1 VALDERLRR
10 ELERAGRPADPSG
23 VYEDLIRR
31 RERRR
36 IVRKV
41 ESGVLAIAVVAVSV
55 AGVYGLSRV
64 FGEDADRDAVA
75 PTVSNGEIVFSTPLE
90 GEGGALMAVS
100 PDGTGLRL
108 LTPEGRAEYGSP
120 DVSPD
125 GRTVVVV
132 QSLPS
137 FVSEQVAVLATVP
150 IEGGPPTR
158 LTHEP
163 AIVQDPAWSP
173 DGTRIAFN
181 GDVPGGPFGIYIL
194 DVDTGDTR
202 LIPGT
207 ENMLTG
213 DPTWSPDG
221 ERLAFEG
228 TSGPDFDVQQVGATN
243 DAWDIYVVNL
253 DGSRLLNLTQTPD
266 ESEVWPT
273 WSWANDRIAF
283 IRGVPRG
290 SGVYTMAPDGTDARL
305 VVDALLN
312 LASPAWS
319 PDGAAIAFSADTGQV
334 YTIPASGG
342 EPTAVAGALGEP
354 AWATV
359 PDDAPVVP
367 TPAPTPTETPTPTT
381 SPTRVGRDI
390 GLAFPVCNV
399 TSVRGEF
406 APGVDGKAYVATKA
420 GDTACP
426 ELGDGMQV
434 LAVDVTGDALA
445 DTSYGPLECEQWC
458 TAYATPDVDGDGTDE
473 VLVQNVEFSIV
484 GLKLFEV
491 QVGDGGAALGPVTV
505 APPGSP
511 RAGFE
516 PGAEPQLWLGGDAF
530 DLDTLRCE
538 DSPDGRVLV
547 YTTATQDPPDTS
559 DSVWRAT
566 ATTFSL
572 NDDFTASIVEVREFT
587 EPVVP
592 GPPSFQSGET
602 LCGSNLGPSQS

>member
-1 VALDERLRR
+1 MALDERLKH

-41 ESGVLAIAVVAVSV
+41 ESGVLALAVVAVSV

-64 FGEDADRDAVA
+64 FGEDAERDAA
-75 PTVSNGEIVFSTPLE
+75 TPSVSNGEIVFSIPLE
-90 GEGGALMAVS
+90 GEGEALMAVS
-100 PDGTGLRL
+100 PDGTGLRR
-108 LTPEGRAEYGSP
+108 LTPEGRADYRSP

-132 QSLPS
+132 HSIPS
-137 FVSEQVAVLATVP
+137 FGDQAGVLATVP
-150 IEGGPPTR
+150 IEGGSPTW
-158 LTHEP
+158 LTDEP

-173 DGTRIAFN
+173 DGTNIAFN
-181 GDVPGGPFGIYIL
+181 GDVADGPFGLRVL
-194 DVDTGDTR
+194 DLDTDVAQ
-202 LIPGT
+202 LIRGT
-207 ENMLTG
+207 ENMVTG
-213 DPTWSPDG
+213 DPTWSRDG
-221 ERLAFEG
+221 RRIAFEAWDG
-228 TSGPDFDVQQVGATN
+228 TQPEQ
-243 DAWDIYVVNL
+243 WDIYSVRL
-253 DGSRLLNLTQTPD
+253 DGSDLTNLTNTPN
-266 ESEVWPT
+266 ESETWPA
-273 WSWANDRIAF
+273 WSWTTDRIAF
-283 IRGVPRG
+283 VRGVPRG
-290 SGVYTMAPDGTDARL
+290 FGVYTMAPDGSDQTL
-305 VVDALLN
+305 LSDALPN

-319 PDGAAIAFSADTGQV
+319 PDGAAIALSADTGQV
-334 YTIPASGG
+334 YTIPAGGG

-367 TPAPTPTETPTPTT
+367 TPTPRPTPTPTMSA
-381 SPTRVGRDI
+381 SPVGKDI
-390 GLAFPVCNV
+390 GLGFPVCNV
-399 TSVRGEF
+399 TSVRGDF

-420 GDTACP
+420 GDTECP
-426 ELGDGMQV
+426 DLGDGMQV
-434 LAVDVTGDALA
+434 LAVDVMGDGLA

-473 VLVQNVEFSIV
+473 LLVQNVEFSIV

-491 QVGDGGAALGPVTV
+491 QLGDGGAALGPLTV

-511 RAGFE
+511 REGFE

-538 DSPDGRVLV
+538 DSPEGRVLV
-547 YTTATQDPPDTS
+547 YTTATQDPPDSS

-572 NDDFTASIVEVREFT
+572 NADFTVSIVDVREFT

-602 LCGSNLGPSQS
+602 LCGSNLGPSQA

>member
-23 VYEDLIRR
+23 IYEDLIRR

-55 AGVYGLSRV
+55 AGLYGLSRV
-64 FGEDADRDAVA
+64 FGDDAERDAA
-75 PTVSNGEIVFSTPLE
+75 TP
-90 GEGGALMAVS
+90 S
-100 PDGTGLRL
+100 
-108 LTPEGRAEYGSP
+108 
-120 DVSPD
+120 
-125 GRTVVVV
+125 
-132 QSLPS
+132 
-137 FVSEQVAVLATVP
+137 
-150 IEGGPPTR
+150 
-158 LTHEP
+158 
-163 AIVQDPAWSP
+163 
-173 DGTRIAFN
+173 
-181 GDVPGGPFGIYIL
+181 
-194 DVDTGDTR
+194 
-202 LIPGT
+202 
-207 ENMLTG
+207 
-213 DPTWSPDG
+213 
-221 ERLAFEG
+221 
-228 TSGPDFDVQQVGATN
+228 
-243 DAWDIYVVNL
+243 
-253 DGSRLLNLTQTPD
+253 
-266 ESEVWPT
+266 
-273 WSWANDRIAF
+273 
-283 IRGVPRG
+283 
-290 SGVYTMAPDGTDARL
+290 
-305 VVDALLN
+305 
-312 LASPAWS
+312 
-319 PDGAAIAFSADTGQV
+319 
-334 YTIPASGG
+334 
-342 EPTAVAGALGEP
+342 
-354 AWATV
+354 
-359 PDDAPVVP
+359 VP
-367 TPAPTPTETPTPTT
+367 TPSPTPTA
-381 SPTRVGRDI
+381 SPTRVGKDI
-390 GLAFPVCNV
+390 GLGFPVCNV

-406 APGVDGKAYVATKA
+406 APGLGGKAYVATKA

-426 ELGDGMQV
+426 DLGDGIQV
-434 LAVDVTGDALA
+434 LAVDVTGDELA
-445 DTSYGPLECEQWC
+445 DASFGPLECEQWC

-511 RAGFE
+511 RGGFD

-530 DLDTLRCE
+530 ELDTLRCE